1 MDELLPRARKM
12 AASAAP
18 GTPPSERVGCFSRWF
33 SMSCSFSIVKLIN
46 NLIIP
51 VTTTL
56 QIKIFLHLIY
66 HNLTQAISKKK
77 DRPISHNT

>member
-1 MDELLPRARKM
+1 MDDLLPRARKM

-51 VTTTL
+51 VSTTL
-56 QIKIFLHLIY
+56 
-66 HNLTQAISKKK
+66 
-77 DRPISHNT
+77 